1 MAKRAIKKTQ
11 FNHFHDDPEGYESG
25 YHDKLMQHRKDKR
38 IRNALRSNDVRSLI
52 DIDEDE
58 YYS

>member
-1 MAKRAIKKTQ
+1 MAKKTNKKTQ
-11 FNHFHDDPEGYESG
+11 FNHFYDDPDGYESG

-52 DIDEDE
+52 DIDEEE
-58 YYS
+58 YYN